1 LYQHPISRISTL
13 PPNFMKQFFFLLL
26 LGIILL
32 PSCKKVNDPELDPDP
47 NTCVSTMSNTL
58 TLLYPCDG
66 AVGVIPDS
74 FSWAF
79 GSVGTTLAGFVEL
92 NINKVEPPAGL
103 YSSYHWS
110 GFDEARTKGSVDAA
124 QFPLLANTTYE
135 WYMALR
141 HDGNGLQF
149 KTPKQTFTTGNT
161 GYQLP
166 VIHQSFAGKFLVQD
180 SITGREKVY
189 ESLNTWHYVD
199 LVPSSNGTKTVTLE
213 TISGAIIYTYNSDTL
228 TTMRLRIG
236 STDNVVVN
244 MNHKGS
250 FYWSDNNYYTPTSIA
265 GRVMGDSIAFSKT
278 RYNYNEPTYSGHK
291 YTGVRTH

>member
-1 LYQHPISRISTL
+1 MT
-13 PPNFMKQFFFLLL
+13 
-26 LGIILL
+26 
-32 PSCKKVNDPELDPDP
+32 
-47 NTCVSTMSNTL
+47 
-58 TLLYPCDG
+58 
-66 AVGVIPDS
+66 
-74 FSWAF
+74 
-79 GSVGTTLAGFVEL
+79 
-92 NINKVEPPAGL
+92 
-103 YSSYHWS
+103 
-110 GFDEARTKGSVDAA
+110 
-124 QFPLLANTTYE
+124 
-135 WYMALR
+135 LR

-265 GRVMGDSIAFSKT
+265 GREWVIQLPLVKHVPITMNLPIPAINIRAFA
-278 RYNYNEPTYSGHK
+278 PTSAAPTVG
-291 YTGVRTH
+291 R